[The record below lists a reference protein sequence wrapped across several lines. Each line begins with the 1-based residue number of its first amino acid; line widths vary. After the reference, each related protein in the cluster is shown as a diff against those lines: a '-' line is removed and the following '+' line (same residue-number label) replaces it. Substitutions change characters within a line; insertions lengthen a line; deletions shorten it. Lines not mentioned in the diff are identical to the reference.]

1 MASLKI
7 FVEKLILRYHIQRFG
22 DCGHTI
28 CSRKAFKYSIVT
40 ISISNV
46 RQDNLKLNIRKSRL
60 SI

>member
-22 DCGHTI
+22 DCGHI
-28 CSRKAFKYSIVT
+28 LFAFKYSIVT